1 MKYLKGRERFLSDT
15 KQLNQQQIN
24 EAFDMS
30 GSQGPFGND
39 IAWGDSLVGR
49 LINFVIRKIGVG
61 VNMVRIQPVINRLK
75 LEFRNLIENKKAV
88 GITEETKKKIS
99 MIIIIKQIRIIKFA
113 IVDMKSP
120 GTDEDIEGGEVKDIS
135 EMGFSDIKKENY
147 LNECE
152 DIAESCVQTIGA
164 VADQYGE
171 IDNYDELMKIMKELL
186 GMIKIMKTEIK
197 ENSGEEEGEESEQ
210 KGEEDKSS
218 IDDYV
223 ANFSSIANMVLEYEA
238 IRKQK
243 AEEFKSKGPVSGTST
258 GLTQSPPVTATA
270 DKDLVGSKTMDSY
283 SYINEAVASPIMK
296 PLKSLYDTMKQLSPE
311 DLIKDLQQ
319 YLKMPKDSQFVN
331 PVRNI
336 YKYIRIKSGVKE
348 SLMLNED
355 LKAILTRDKV
365 LGDAILALYAVSKT
379 KPDGGFPEVTPKLK
393 ESLVKFNQTMPKC
406 LKSEANPGEK
416 VDAVVAKNNQ
426 EEKDKQKNERVLLR
440 YQDFKDDYINESKI
454 GEFLGW
460 GAAKIAQLFGYGEDE
475 AKQVKDEEVKTMKV
489 SKDKAQK
496 ILSLYWTEIYTS
508 RITKILLTEKEFEEL
523 AKELV
528 QVKEEPGEGN
538 GIIIN
543 GFDPIIEIL
552 KCFNRAYKLYTVP
565 VIPGGRSNG
574 AVDRATYAEYTSFG
588 SGSSSGNLS
597 AYNGPFRHNKTYNMW
612 ENAVLDIMKDREFQP
627 IFDKDTQIQ
636 VGNKMK
642 EGAGPILRRFMTD
655 IMDGDNLYKSKEDF
669 GKGSGGAQKVLLEK
683 YFGEV
688 PDELKETDLAFGGA
702 KEITDNQKLQSDIKT
717 ASVQFKDTKSSSID
731 DPEKLKGMIFGL
743 DVEMTKPA
751 DYKEEE
757 KDKNKEV
764 DTKKRYFY
772 IQETEGDMFYVVFS
786 RKFGNFAKY
795 VVNDYLNRDTKRTVS
810 FNPSS
815 LMTETQTEL
824 YLTKIKFNDLRKMM
838 TDGNKVKLI
847 GQLHGTTN
855 KINIGEQKTRNLEI
869 LYASEDDNEKFYNL
883 EKLEFDG
890 TKGFKKSE
898 LKSQSPQTL

>member
-1 MKYLKGRERFLSDT
+1 MKYLKGRERFLSDI

-75 LEFRNLIENKKAV
+75 LEFRNVIENAKAV

-99 MIIIIKQIRIIKFA
+99 MFIIVQQIRIIKFA

-152 DIAESCVQTIGA
+152 DIVESCVQTIAA

-197 ENSGEEEGEESEQ
+197 ETEG
-210 KGEEDKSS
+210 GEDKKDETEADSV
-218 IDDYV
+218 DDYIN
-223 ANFSSIANMVLEYEA
+223 NFSAVCGMVLEYEEM
-238 IRKQK
+238 RKKQ
-243 AEEFKSKGPVSGTST
+243 AADYKSKTAGSTAGVTASTPTSGEKT
-258 GLTQSPPVTATA
+258 GLQPKKETE
-270 DKDLVGSKTMDSY
+270 KELVGSATMDSY
-283 SYINEAVASPIMK
+283 SYISEATVNSPVMK

-311 DLIKDLQQ
+311 DLIKDLTSFM
-319 YLKMPKDSQFVN
+319 KMSPEAKKDVKFSK
-331 PVRNI
+331 PISNI
-336 YKYIRIKSGVKE
+336 YKYIRVKTGVKE
-348 SLMLNED
+348 SLLIKED
-355 LKAILTRDKV
+355 LNSILSRDRV
-365 LGDAILALYAVSKT
+365 LGDAILALYNVSKT
-379 KPDGGFPEVTPKLK
+379 KPDASFEGLSANMKDNMSSFNSTMPNCLKPEANK
-393 ESLVKFNQTMPKC
+393 ES
-406 LKSEANPGEK
+406 E
-416 VDAVVAKNNQ
+416 
-426 EEKDKQKNERVLLR
+426 QKTESKLLR
-440 YQDFKDDYINESKI
+440 YQDFKDDYMINESKI

-475 AKQVKDEEVKTMKV
+475 AKQVKEEEVKTMKV

-523 AKELV
+523 TKELI

-565 VIPGGRSNG
+565 VIPGGRSRG
-574 AVDRATYAEYTSFG
+574 AVDRATFAEYTSFG
-588 SGSSSGNLS
+588 SGISGGEMS
-597 AYNGPFRHNKTYNMW
+597 AYAGPFRHNKTYNMW

-636 VGNKMK
+636 VGNKIK
-642 EGAGPILRRFMTD
+642 QGAGPILRKFMTD
-655 IMDGDNLYKSKEDF
+655 IMDGENLYKSGESR
-669 GKGSGGAQKVLLEK
+669 SGAAGAQKEMLEK

-688 PDELKETDLAFGGA
+688 PEKISENDLAPGGKA
-702 KEITDNQKLQSDIKT
+702 EIEGNAKLQSEISTATVEFEPGNVADIN
-717 ASVQFKDTKSSSID
+717 SKDD
-731 DPEKLKGMIFGL
+731 LKGMVIKL
-743 DVEMTKPA
+743 EVEMAKPA

-757 KDKNKEV
+757 KDKNKEI
-764 DTKKRYFY
+764 DTNKRYFF
-772 IQETEGDMFYVVFS
+772 IQEDKDDMLYLVFS
-786 RKFGNFAKY
+786 RKFGYLSKY
-795 VVNDYLNRDTKRTVS
+795 IENDYSERENKFQVS
-810 FNPSS
+810 FNPSDLKS
-815 LMTETQTEL
+815 DAKAGL
-824 YLTKIKFNDLRKMM
+824 YLTKIKFNDFKKML
-838 TDGNKVKLI
+838 TQNGKIKLT
-847 GQLHGTTN
+847 GQVEGTTN
-855 KINIGEQKTRNLEI
+855 IKTIGEQTTKKIEFLYTKENDEKTKI
-869 LYASEDDNEKFYNL
+869 YKL
-883 EKLEFDG
+883 EKLNFNE
-890 TKGFKKSE
+890 TKGFKDVKAH
-898 LKSQSPQTL
+898 SPQTL

>member
-1 MKYLKGRERFLSDT
+1 MKYLKGRERFLSDI
-15 KQLNQQQIN
+15 KQLNKQQIN
-24 EAFDMS
+24 EAFDMG

-75 LEFRNLIENKKAV
+75 LEFRNVIENAKAV

-99 MIIIIKQIRIIKFA
+99 MFIIVQQIRIIKFA

-152 DIAESCVQTIGA
+152 DIVESCVQTIGA

-197 ENSGEEEGEESEQ
+197 ENSGEGEGEGEEAEQ

-283 SYINEAVASPIMK
+283 SYINESVASPIMK

-416 VDAVVAKNNQ
+416 VD

-440 YQDFKDDYINESKI
+440 YQDFKDDYIINESKI

-523 AKELV
+523 TKELI

-588 SGSSSGNLS
+588 GGTTGGQLS

-612 ENAVLDIMKDREFQP
+612 ENAVLEIMRDREFQP
-627 IFDKDTQIQ
+627 IFDKDTVLR

-642 EGAGPILRRFMTD
+642 EGAGTILRKFMTD
-655 IMDGDNLYKSKEDF
+655 IMDGETLYKNSDSTR
-669 GKGSGGAQKVLLEK
+669 GAAGAQKEMLEK
-683 YFGEV
+683 YFGEI
-688 PDELKETDLAFGGA
+688 PANIKEGDLAKGGV
-702 KEITDNQKLQSDIKT
+702 KEIEDNSKTQSDIKT
-717 ASVQFKDTKSSSID
+717 AILEFKQGKVQDIN
-731 DPEKLKGMIFGL
+731 DPDKLKGMIFKI

-764 DTKKRYFY
+764 DATKRYFY
-772 IQETEGDMFYVVFS
+772 IQEEANDMFYVIFS
-786 RKFGNFAKY
+786 RKFGHFAK
-795 VVNDYLNRDTKRTVS
+795 
-810 FNPSS
+810 
-815 LMTETQTEL
+815 
-824 YLTKIKFNDLRKMM
+824 
-838 TDGNKVKLI
+838 
-847 GQLHGTTN
+847 
-855 KINIGEQKTRNLEI
+855 
-869 LYASEDDNEKFYNL
+869 
-883 EKLEFDG
+883 
-890 TKGFKKSE
+890 
-898 LKSQSPQTL
+898 